1 MHVNVFNPDS
11 NKEKVAGRN
20 SSIVCFSPSL
30 KETWRSGT
38 TQQQPRKRV
47 LKGFIGVKE
56 WVQHSVPLHFVCKR
70 LGVLNHLALFRWG
83 GAGPASDG
91 QEAIETQL
99 VTRPAAAAANK
110 THVWGPTFEAKRR
123 GVALPLRLV
132 IGTRGRSCRQEKKR
146 RDRRGCLRH
155 RSHNQNGTF

>member
-1 MHVNVFNPDS
+1 M
-11 NKEKVAGRN
+11 
-20 SSIVCFSPSL
+20 
-30 KETWRSGT
+30 
-38 TQQQPRKRV
+38 
-47 LKGFIGVKE
+47 KE

-155 RSHNQNGTF
+155 RSHNPNGTFWWERLKGHVVNSRVSSLGTRTLTKLTYGPEKDEERRLIHR